1 MSVRY
6 VLAPQA
12 AIDLVE
18 IWRYIKEQS
27 SLVIA
32 DRVETAIREKFSFL
46 AQTPGAGHL
55 WLAKILL
62 GFEIKSLRR
71 FVSDRCDV
79 TPERCS
85 ISCGSVWAP
94 LPVCFA
100 LVAASY

>member
-32 DRVETAIREKFSFL
+32 DRVETAIREKFAFL
-46 AQTPGAGHL
+46 ARTPGAGH
-55 WLAKILL
+55 
-62 GFEIKSLRR
+62 RR
-71 FVSDRCDV
+71 KDLKADEDFFPS
-79 TPERCS
+79 TL
-85 ISCGSVWAP
+85 I
-94 LPVCFA
+94 
-100 LVAASY
+100 

>member
-46 AQTPGAGHL
+46 AQTPGAGHRRKDL
-55 WLAKILL
+55 TEADVKFFPVYSYLIVYRPETTPLL
-62 GFEIKSLRR
+62 
-71 FVSDRCDV
+71 
-79 TPERCS
+79 
-85 ISCGSVWAP
+85 SCGSVWAP